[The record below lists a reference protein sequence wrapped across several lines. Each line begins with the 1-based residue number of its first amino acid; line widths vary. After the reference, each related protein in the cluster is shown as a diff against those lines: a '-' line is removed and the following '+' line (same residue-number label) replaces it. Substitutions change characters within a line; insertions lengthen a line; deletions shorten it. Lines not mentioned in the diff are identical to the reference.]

1 MPFLSTIIF
10 NFVCSVKCIF
20 LVESSAGLLMTTTCS
35 RPSSAC
41 SKQNSDSISIES
53 ESDLK
58 RYLQIIF

>member
-1 MPFLSTIIF
+1 M
-10 NFVCSVKCIF
+10 C

-35 RPSSAC
+35 RPNSVC

-58 RYLQIIF
+58 RLVFTNYLILP